1 MQKSH
6 PQHATQQ
13 IRPAALRDD
22 YGAAALHG
30 VRGAQLSAAIH
41 NSPRQTAQRRIIDV
55 VRNSPAMAAQ
65 RRLLDS
71 VNDGKSPA
79 KNNAPIQRYTTAG
92 GYKISTNTHY
102 AVAEDAG
109 NTLYVLHD
117 PQVQNG
123 NAPAPQPAAL
133 VQAGADTSVIGGRT
147 YMQYSYTQEFTNDCL
162 GFAENIARGTD
173 QDSDRA
179 ELRARENRP
188 VGGDRLF
195 GQSDEQNTQIA
206 NSPNFNQGQGANPA
220 IGEAYTTVRS
230 VDPVAGETPYHAAAV
245 VAKDAPDNVTIEAD
259 ASDADRDE
267 PVFDMYDTTPE
278 NVDRP
283 DGSITFHEAY
293 SGTYT
298 SADGDNVTARRL
310 SHRFAHDSAR

>member
-13 IRPAALRDD
+13 SRPAALRDD
-22 YGAAALHG
+22 YGAAVSHG
-30 VRGAQLSAAIH
+30 VRAAQLSAAIH
-41 NSPRQTAQRRIIDV
+41 NSPRQTAQRRMFDA
-55 VRNSPAMAAQ
+55 VRNSPAIVAQ

-71 VNDGKSPA
+71 INDGTLSA
-79 KNNAPIQRYTTAG
+79 KNNAPIQRYTTAD

-102 AVAEDAG
+102 AVAEQAG

-123 NAPAPQPAAL
+123 NAAAPQPAAL

-173 QDSDRA
+173 EDSDRA
-179 ELRARENRP
+179 ELRARENRL

-195 GQSDEQNTQIA
+195 GQSDGQNTEIA
-206 NSPNFNQGQGANPA
+206 DSPNFNQGQDANPA

-230 VDPVAGETPYHAAAV
+230 VNPVAGETPYHAAAV

-278 NVDRP
+278 NV
-283 DGSITFHEAY
+283 
-293 SGTYT
+293 
-298 SADGDNVTARRL
+298 
-310 SHRFAHDSAR
+310 